1 MYTMGAFIFLL
12 SILRV
17 TVIRL
22 RETPKFLL
30 GQGKDAEVVELF
42 QELSTRYNRP
52 TSLTI
57 EALDACG
64 TISSAHG
71 NSKFSM
77 AEFLVH
83 FRSLFLTKRVG
94 ATTALLWI
102 SWFIVGLAY
111 PLFIVFLPY
120 YLASR
125 GIEFGAPSVYETWR
139 NYALVQVSSIFGPVV
154 GANMANTRIFKRRYT
169 MVTGALITMAIFFGY
184 SQVASQTGNIVY
196 SCMISFALQIYYGV
210 LYGYTSEV
218 LPAAHRATG
227 NGIAVAFCRLSGI
240 LSAVVVTY
248 ASPDTTAPVFV
259 CAALFGA
266 LAICAFLFPF
276 EPYGK
281 RAS

>member
-1 MYTMGAFIFLL
+1 MYTMGAFIFVL

-30 GQGKDAEVVELF
+30 GQGKDDEVVALF
-42 QELSTRYNRP
+42 QELAHRYGRP
-52 TSLTI
+52 CSLTI
-57 EALDACG
+57 ERLDACG
-64 TISSAHG
+64 TVSSAHSR
-71 NSKFSM
+71 SKFSM
-77 AEFLVH
+77 AEFLIH
-83 FRSLFLTKRVG
+83 FRSLFLGRKVA
-94 ATTALLWI
+94 ATTALLWL

-125 GIEFGAPSVYETWR
+125 GIEFGAPSTYETWR
-139 NYALVQVSSIFGPVV
+139 NYALVQVSSIFGPFV
-154 GANMANTRIFKRRYT
+154 GANMANCRFFKRRYT
-169 MVTGALITMAIFFGY
+169 MVIGALITMAIFFGY

-196 SCMISFALQIYYGV
+196 SCMISFALQIYYSV

-227 NGIAVAFCRLSGI
+227 NGVAVAFCRLAGI

-248 ASPDTTAPVFV
+248 ASPSTSAPVFI